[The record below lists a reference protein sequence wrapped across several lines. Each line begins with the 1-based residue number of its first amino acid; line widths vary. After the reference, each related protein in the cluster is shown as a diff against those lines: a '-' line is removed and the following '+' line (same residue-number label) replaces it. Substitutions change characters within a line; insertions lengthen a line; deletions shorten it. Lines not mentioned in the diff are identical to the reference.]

1 MTNLCLSEI
10 LHSTCKIRFIQQTF
24 FTVWWKKHVVFLC
37 KTYYTVTKETAR
49 KVDLFALYVL
59 STKKTGNHS
68 WENILQYKLLSE
80 TSMQLHIPH
89 AICLRL
95 EYNND
100 IVFQLFFFY
109 IFSHLV
115 IFPLLPPP
123 PSKGPN
129 LHDIHYWVKATVQR
143 ISQQAYS
150 VILKIIISLKSPVVI
165 WLYFL
170 FFPVSE
176 DNELVRIILV
186 KSGRDAA
193 NCWHSLLSNQYSAD
207 PWIFNEME
215 KKLTLERFQ
224 KEVHES

>member
-1 MTNLCLSEI
+1 
-10 LHSTCKIRFIQQTF
+10 
-24 FTVWWKKHVVFLC
+24 
-37 KTYYTVTKETAR
+37 
-49 KVDLFALYVL
+49 
-59 STKKTGNHS
+59 
-68 WENILQYKLLSE
+68 
-80 TSMQLHIPH
+80 MQLHIPH

-100 IVFQLFFFY
+100 IVFQFFCFFF
-109 IFSHLV
+109 
-115 IFPLLPPP
+115 FPPFHPPPFPPPPPP

-129 LHDIHYWVKATVQR
+129 LHDIHYWVKATVQE

-150 VILKIIISLKSPVVI
+150 VILKIIIIPCGGLKSPVVL

-170 FFPVSE
+170 FFFVSE

>member
-1 MTNLCLSEI
+1 
-10 LHSTCKIRFIQQTF
+10 
-24 FTVWWKKHVVFLC
+24 
-37 KTYYTVTKETAR
+37 
-49 KVDLFALYVL
+49 
-59 STKKTGNHS
+59 
-68 WENILQYKLLSE
+68 
-80 TSMQLHIPH
+80 MQLHIPH

-95 EYNND
+95 EYNNN

-115 IFPLLPPP
+115 TFLLLPPP
-123 PSKGPN
+123 PLPSKGPN
-129 LHDIHYWVKATVQR
+129 LHDIHYWIKAIIVQG

-150 VILKIIISLKSPVVI
+150 VILKIIIIPCGGLKSPVVI